1 MNCQEIERLKRDRN
15 ETVNY
20 RRKLLKKG
28 KEVLAYK
35 MQKKVDYITE
45 TIKFMQAAGG

>member
-15 ETVNY
+15 ETLNY
-20 RRKLLKKG
+20 RKKLLKKG

-35 MQKKVDYITE
+35 MQKKVDYINE
-45 TIKFMQAAGG
+45 TINYLQATGG